1 MGDESDAHANGAA
14 GLHVVDL
21 DEAESF
27 VDGDGGAAPPNL
39 VPPSLTIEPGGP
51 DALGK
56 YGADALTKPSDGG
69 EGTTGGE
76 PSRGTPSPAL
86 QRDGS
91 LLRLPSFFPP

>member
-1 MGDESDAHANGAA
+1 MGDRGDAHANGA

-27 VDGDGGAAPPNL
+27 VEDGDGAAPPNL

-56 YGADALTKPSDGG
+56 YGADALTKPGDGD

>member
-1 MGDESDAHANGAA
+1 MGDAHANGAG

-27 VDGDGGAAPPNL
+27 VEDGDGAAPPNL

-56 YGADALTKPSDGG
+56 YGADALTKPGDGD